1 EAEKRVWG
9 IREEVETDKHLLNI
23 LIGNGPDAPLDIAE
37 MLPPLPSQLEIP
49 QTVSIDLLS
58 RRPDLMAQIWRV
70 EALANEVGA
79 AKADFYPNINLT
91 GFLGLESVLYALL
104 FKSSSK
110 TAGLEPAIHLPIF
123 TAGAIRANIRAK
135 KALFDDAV
143 EQYNALILQSTQE
156 VSDLLIF
163 AEALFHQKQEQEGIV
178 ASAETRYDVTRLRN
192 QMGLDSLL
200 ETYALQEEVIAKEL
214 DNVTLL
220 FGQYAAAI
228 KLIKSLGGGYQSE
241 YSIPITAKEL
251 P

>member
-1 EAEKRVWG
+1 MWG